1 MRKYFCILL
10 FYISICQTF
19 GQEYYTELN
28 GFKIGQFRE
37 VAKNELGKPHKIGKY
52 EDGFEYEIFL
62 LKPDPSLYM
71 IFEYAVNKTDMIWS
85 IQITGTNSTV
95 KTGFKNLKFGIPKSK
110 IEQILGKATSKENI
124 EGYGIKWDYDQS
136 NFSVEV
142 NEGKLSSIKITD
154 RSEEMFKSGKLP
166 RMPTFEEIQ
175 KIFSSNNNGEMLKI
189 FAPDVEI
196 YHDKKIYSFSKSFKT
211 EQITDNSKIF
221 AKIREISKDL
231 KAVNVKNLSE
241 YEENMRVT
249 LGDNPKHVIKIKKG
263 HIIKE
268 IVLKR
273 YGKEFLIYE
282 IDAESN

>member
-1 MRKYFCILL
+1 
-10 FYISICQTF
+10 
-19 GQEYYTELN
+19 
-28 GFKIGQFRE
+28 
-37 VAKNELGKPHKIGKY
+37 
-52 EDGFEYEIFL
+52 
-62 LKPDPSLYM
+62 
-71 IFEYAVNKTDMIWS
+71 
-85 IQITGTNSTV
+85 
-95 KTGFKNLKFGIPKSK
+95 
-110 IEQILGKATSKENI
+110 
-124 EGYGIKWDYDQS
+124 
-136 NFSVEV
+136 
-142 NEGKLSSIKITD
+142 
-154 RSEEMFKSGKLP
+154 
-166 RMPTFEEIQ
+166 MPTFEEIQ